1 VSKPNSRRESSSAA
15 FSSRIA
21 SGHSTELKSIE
32 SFRADPKYGGDGMR
46 IDMAYAVYAASH
58 RAGQAQI
65 EAAFRSRDLSHKG
78 GERRQDDYV
87 ERAI

>member
-46 IDMAYAVYAASH
+46 IDMA
-58 RAGQAQI
+58 
-65 EAAFRSRDLSHKG
+65 
-78 GERRQDDYV
+78 
-87 ERAI
+87 